1 MNKQF
6 MRLASN
12 IENLGRKLREEPIT
26 TIIEKDEKERLEQA
40 DEILLK
46 IYENNY
52 KIDKVIKKDIKK
64 LVNEK
69 IKNNFD

>member
-46 IYENNY
+46 IYEKNY
-52 KIDKVIKKDIKK
+52 KIDKIIKKDIKK